1 MKKRTILLALL
12 FAATGLSPL
21 QAQKKYKA
29 YIVSNSHLDTQW
41 NWDVQTTIDE
51 YLKHTLVRNFYLF
64 QHYPNY
70 VFNFEGGVKYNWMKE
85 YYPLEYELVK
95 KYIKEGRRHISGSSS
110 DANDTNVPSPES
122 FFRNILLGQQ
132 FYKQEFGIKST
143 DIFLPDCF
151 GFSYTLPTIA
161 AHCGLIGFS
170 TQKLQWRHHNMHGRR
185 NQLSHSS
192 SPGL

>member
-95 KYIKEGRRHISGSSS
+95 KYIKEGRWHISGSSW
-110 DANDTNVPSPES
+110 DANDTNVPSSSAIFCWDNNSINKSLELNLQISSCRTVLDSVIHCP
-122 FFRNILLGQQ
+122 LLQH
-132 FYKQEFGIKST
+132 IV
-143 DIFLPDCF
+143 
-151 GFSYTLPTIA
+151 A
-161 AHCGLIGFS
+161 
-170 TQKLQWRHHNMHGRR
+170 
-185 NQLSHSS
+185 
-192 SPGL
+192 

>member
-95 KYIKEGRRHISGSSS
+95 KYIKEGRWHISGSSW

-122 FFRNILLGQQ
+122 FFRNLLAGLFWIQL
-132 FYKQEFGIKST
+132 YIAHYCST
-143 DIFLPDCF
+143 LWLNWFLNAKITMETP
-151 GFSYTLPTIA
+151 
-161 AHCGLIGFS
+161 
-170 TQKLQWRHHNMHGRR
+170 
-185 NQLSHSS
+185 
-192 SPGL
+192 

>member
-70 VFNFEGGVKYNWMKE
+70 VFGNYIRQ
-85 YYPLEYELVK
+85 YPK
-95 KYIKEGRRHISGSSS
+95 SRGNKN
-110 DANDTNVPSPES
+110 AS
-122 FFRNILLGQQ
+122 F
-132 FYKQEFGIKST
+132 S
-143 DIFLPDCF
+143 
-151 GFSYTLPTIA
+151 A
-161 AHCGLIGFS
+161 AY
-170 TQKLQWRHHNMHGRR
+170 
-185 NQLSHSS
+185 
-192 SPGL
+192 

>member
-1 MKKRTILLALL
+1 M
-12 FAATGLSPL
+12 
-21 QAQKKYKA
+21 
-29 YIVSNSHLDTQW
+29 DTQW

-70 VFNFEGGVKYNWMKE
+70 VFNFEGGVKYNWIKE

-95 KYIKEGRRHISGSSS
+95 KYIKEGRWHISGSSW

-132 FYKQEFGIKST
+132 FYKQEFGVKST

-170 TQKLQWRHHNMHGRR
+170 TQKLQWRHHNMHGKSKMPF
-185 NQLSHSS
+185 NI
-192 SPGL
+192 GLWQGVDGSRIMAAF

>member
-64 QHYPNY
+64 QHIPIMY
-70 VFNFEGGVKYNWMKE
+70 
-85 YYPLEYELVK
+85 L
-95 KYIKEGRRHISGSSS
+95 
-110 DANDTNVPSPES
+110 
-122 FFRNILLGQQ
+122 
-132 FYKQEFGIKST
+132 
-143 DIFLPDCF
+143 
-151 GFSYTLPTIA
+151 TLKA
-161 AHCGLIGFS
+161 E
-170 TQKLQWRHHNMHGRR
+170 
-185 NQLSHSS
+185 
-192 SPGL
+192 